1 MIFVTADT
9 HGEIERF
16 EDKQLKKLKKNDTLI
31 VLGDFGFIWNDSEK
45 TERDLKK
52 LAKQPYRILFIDGL
66 NENFPQLMQY
76 PETKFGGAHCREIVK
91 DKIYYIPR
99 GTIITVE
106 DKKLLCFGGCDNY
119 DVDIIVSEN
128 DPTQQDFNRGTAN
141 VKLNGYAVDY
151 ILTHM
156 PSGKINRFINLD
168 SNFYS
173 ETMDFFDMLAEKV
186 TYTKWYFGCL
196 HMDKYISPKVQAV
209 YTDVLPLWEEEKKKG
224 LFGR

>member
-9 HGEIERF
+9 HGDMERF
-16 EDKQLKKLKKNDTLI
+16 ETKAIKKLKKTDTLF
-31 VLGDFGFIWNDSEK
+31 VLGDFGFIWNDDEK
-45 TERDLKK
+45 TEKDLKK
-52 LAKQPYRILFIDGL
+52 LAKLDCKILFIDGL
-66 NENFPQLMQY
+66 NENFAKLMQY
-76 PETKFGGAHCREIVK
+76 PETKFGGADCREIVK

-99 GTIITVE
+99 GVVITVE

-119 DVDIIVSEN
+119 DVDVVVSEN
-128 DPTQQDFNRGTAN
+128 DPDVKDFNRCRAN
-141 VKLNGYAVDY
+141 AKLNGNSVDY

-173 ETMDFFDMLAEKV
+173 ETMDLFDFLADTV
-186 TYTKWYFGCL
+186 NYTKWYFGCL

-209 YTDVLPLWEEEKKKG
+209 YTDVLPLGEEKKKG

>member
-9 HGEIERF
+9 HGEFERF
-16 EDKQLKKLKKNDTLI
+16 EDKQYKKLRKNDTLV
-31 VLGDFGFIWNDSEK
+31 VLGDFGFIWNDDETTEK
-45 TERDLKK
+45 NLKK
-52 LAKQPYRILFIDGL
+52 LAKLPFRILFIDGL
-66 NENFPQLMQY
+66 NENFKKIMQY
-76 PETKFGGAHCREIVK
+76 PETKFGGADCREIVK

-99 GTIITVE
+99 GTILTLE

-128 DPTQQDFNRGTAN
+128 DPDAKDFNRCGAL
-141 VKLNGYAVDY
+141 VRLNDYSVDY

-173 ETMDFFDMLAEKV
+173 ETMDFFDKLSENM

-196 HMDKYISPKVQAV
+196 HLDKYISPKVQAV
-209 YTDVLPLWEEEKKKG
+209 YTDVLPLWEEQKKG
-224 LFGR
+224 FFRR

>member
-16 EDKQLKKLKKNDTLI
+16 EDKKIKKLKKSDTLF
-31 VLGDFGFIWNDSEK
+31 VLGDFGFIWNDDEK

-52 LAKQPYRILFIDGL
+52 LSKLSCRIVFIDGL
-66 NENFPQLMQY
+66 NENFEKISKY
-76 PETKFGGAHCREIVK
+76 PEVKFGGADCREIVQ
-91 DKIYYIPR
+91 DKIYYVPR
-99 GTIITVE
+99 GTILQLE

-128 DPTQQDFNRGTAN
+128 DPEQKDFNRCTAN
-141 VKLNGYAVDY
+141 IKLNEYSVDY

-156 PSGKINRFINLD
+156 PSGRINRFINLD

-173 ETMDFFDMLAEKV
+173 ECMDYFDTLAEKV
-186 TYTKWYFGCL
+186 NYTKWYFGCL
-196 HMDKYISPKVQAV
+196 HLDKFVSPKVQAV
-209 YTDVLPLWEEEKKKG
+209 YTDVLPLWEEEKKG
-224 LFGR
+224 LFKR